1 MARVTNGELARRV
14 LSFLHGLNDQRAG
27 CALAASGF
35 TNDDVDE
42 GWRLLRELKAVH
54 ITKAPACVNPRTL
67 ADLDEWENRWFA
79 VCKVTLQRHHPEVHD
94 RVFHE
99 LAEQSGVDVV
109 SSVSSFVE
117 RIAELDEA
125 TDADSMA
132 ARRLL
137 EARGLRAGT
146 IAEAKSMLDALRT
159 PSQRPPPF
167 VDTPELQAE
176 REAALLGWY
185 QEWSAIAQTTIRDRN
200 VLRSLGLL
208 EPRRGVATNDD
219 EPLGREPIDEYEAA
233 PTSRAV
239 A

>member
-1 MARVTNGELARRV
+1 MARLINGELARRV
-14 LSFLHGLNDQRAG
+14 LSFLHGLNDPRAG
-27 CALAASGF
+27 SALAASGF
-35 TNDDVDE
+35 TNDDLDE

-79 VCKVTLQRHHPEVHD
+79 ICKVTLQRHHPEVHD
-94 RVFHE
+94 RVFDE
-99 LAEQSGVDVV
+99 PAQQAGFDVI
-109 SSVSSFVE
+109 SSVTTFLQ

-125 TDADSMA
+125 TDAESMA

-137 EARGLRAGT
+137 DARGLRSGT
-146 IAEAKSMLDALRT
+146 VAAARSMLEALST

-167 VDTPELQAE
+167 IDTPELQAE
-176 REAALLGWY
+176 REAALLSWY

-200 VLRSLGLL
+200 ALRSLGFA
-208 EPRRGVATNDD
+208 EPKRASND
-219 EPLGREPIDEYEAA
+219 EEALGHEQGDDYEAA
-233 PTSRAV
+233 PISRAV